1 MLPAPVRLV
10 IKWDRNKRI
19 PWDSSQSQEAGL
31 ACRGAGKAAP
41 GGGGSH
47 SRVWAGAC
55 PPVLLPLSLGIRNLP
70 EQQLPPA
77 HKIMNPSHTS
87 RYKNLNFLPLLLCLM
102 PNEVILAAS
111 SWSKKL
117 SVLHCWSPLGLGLFM
132 VAGYCMYFG
141 VCAASIDRIMRM
153 RGFSF
158 WPIFDLGIS
167 VKTSAVSSAQHCA
180 VLSWCS
186 QRQLSLGQL
195 TAQCSCRGFSWHSSC
210 WNKS

>member
-186 QRQLSLGQL
+186 QR
-195 TAQCSCRGFSWHSSC
+195 
-210 WNKS
+210 